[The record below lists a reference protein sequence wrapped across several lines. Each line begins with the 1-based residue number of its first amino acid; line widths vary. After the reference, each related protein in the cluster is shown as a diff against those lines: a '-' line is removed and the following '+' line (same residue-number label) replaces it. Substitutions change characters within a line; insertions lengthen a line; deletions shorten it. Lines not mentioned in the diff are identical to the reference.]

1 MKFKSIIFLF
11 LFSVIFYAQTGKTK
25 RFNNNQMLGYKIA
38 TPKQN
43 YYNSKNSFVP
53 NQDTLNYFVDERNYK
68 VIQEHDIVFFNELNQ
83 IRDVIEVN
91 PQQILEINF
100 TKLQYHKSDS
110 VFIAEGSIKDGWN
123 GRGYQNF
130 RNNVDVFIGNYQDTI
145 SYSYAPD
152 YLYKTKIV
160 FKGKETKGIFPIDSF
175 PSIYMKNYS
184 RFTTKSGNDRVFSI
198 KGKINPESILA
209 FGLRGHEAAIFDIGS
224 LVFKQNLREIQKE
237 SWKKENDSTKE
248 INIVKTNADL
258 YFEQVNIAEQFIVQ
272 GYLKRALDVYSD
284 IFRKNNYAF
293 AVDLNNA
300 IRVSLAIKRF
310 GSTLYFSKMLASKGV
325 PLYFFNA
332 SDFVEF
338 KTTKEWKMLKVTY
351 PKLKSNF
358 ENTKNLALSN
368 GLNQLVQE
376 DQAVYEK
383 HARKEVERSV
393 LKPTT
398 DSITRK
404 WIELVSKHGFPS
416 EEKIGMRIK
425 NDTIINSTHEYAV
438 LISHAHQTNC
448 DYLLEMKKIL
458 HQAKDSLL
466 FNTRSY
472 DLKDVIREANLIIYK
487 GNLYKQKGSQENER
501 EIEKIKFIF
510 NKKNTH
516 YIMKGN
522 YRVYAVDHPDEDD
535 SHIELFYDFV
545 TKLTDD
551 WYFYE
556 K

>member
-1 MKFKSIIFLF
+1 MKFNYIIFF
-11 LFSVIFYAQTGKTK
+11 LFSVISFGQNGKTK
-25 RFNNNQMLGYKIA
+25 LFYNKQIFKYKIS

-53 NQDTLNYFVDERNYK
+53 TQDTLNYFVDERNYK
-68 VIQEHDIVFFNELNQ
+68 VIQEHDVVFFDENNM
-83 IRDVIEVN
+83 IRDVIEIN
-91 PQQILEINF
+91 THNTFEIHF
-100 TKLQYHKSDS
+100 TKLQYHKKDS
-110 VFIAEGSIKDGWN
+110 VFIVEGKIKDGWD

-152 YLYKTKIV
+152 YLYETKIV
-160 FKGKETKGIFPIDSF
+160 FKGKETQGIFPIDSF

-184 RFTTKSGNDRVFSI
+184 RFTTKAGNDRVFSI
-198 KGKINPESILA
+198 KGKINPKSILA
-209 FGLRGHEAAIFDIGS
+209 FGLRGHEASIFDVGS

-237 SWKKENDSTKE
+237 SWKKDNDLNEEN
-248 INIVKTNADL
+248 NIVKTNTDL

-272 GYLKRALDVYSD
+272 GYLKRALDLYTDV
-284 IFRKNNYAF
+284 FRKNNYAF

-300 IRVSLAIKRF
+300 IRVSLALKRF

-325 PLYFFNA
+325 PLSFFNA
-332 SDFVEF
+332 SDFDEF
-338 KTTKEWKMLKVTY
+338 KTTKEWKMLKVAY

-358 ENTKNLALSN
+358 ESTKSLALIN

-383 HARKEVERSV
+383 HARKEVERIV

-416 EEKIGMRIK
+416 EEKIGVRIK
-425 NDTIINSTHEYAV
+425 NDTVIIPRHEYSV
-438 LISHAHQTNC
+438 LIAHAHQTNC
-448 DYLLEMKKIL
+448 DYLLEMKKVL
-458 HQAKDSLL
+458 NHAKDSLL
-466 FNTRSY
+466 FNTNSY
-472 DLKDVIREANLIIYK
+472 DVKDLLREPNLIIYK
-487 GNLYKQKGSQENER
+487 GNLYKQKGSQSNVR

-510 NKKNTH
+510 NQKNAQ

-522 YRVYAVDHPDEDD
+522 YRIYAVDQPDEDD
-535 SHIELFYDFV
+535 SRIELFYDFI

>member
-1 MKFKSIIFLF
+1 MKFNYIIFF
-11 LFSVIFYAQTGKTK
+11 LFSVISFGQNGKTK
-25 RFNNNQMLGYKIA
+25 LFYNKQIFKYKIS

-53 NQDTLNYFVDERNYK
+53 TQDTLNYFVDERNYK
-68 VIQEHDIVFFNELNQ
+68 VIQEHDVVFFDENNM
-83 IRDVIEVN
+83 IRDVIEIN
-91 PQQILEINF
+91 THNTFEIHF
-100 TKLQYHKSDS
+100 TKLQYHKKDS
-110 VFIAEGSIKDGWN
+110 VFIVEGKIKDGWD

-152 YLYKTKIV
+152 YLYETKIV
-160 FKGKETKGIFPIDSF
+160 FKGKETQGIFPIDSF

-184 RFTTKSGNDRVFSI
+184 RFTTKAGNDRVFSI
-198 KGKINPESILA
+198 KGKINPKSILA
-209 FGLRGHEAAIFDIGS
+209 FGLRGHEASIFDVGS

-237 SWKKENDSTKE
+237 SWKKDNDLNEEN
-248 INIVKTNADL
+248 NIVKTNTDL

-272 GYLKRALDVYSD
+272 GYLKRALDVYAEV
-284 IFRKNNYAF
+284 FRKNNYAF

-300 IRVSLAIKRF
+300 IRVSLALKRF

-325 PLYFFNA
+325 PLSFFNA
-332 SDFVEF
+332 SDFDEF
-338 KTTKEWKMLKVTY
+338 KTTKEWKMLKVAY

-358 ENTKNLALSN
+358 ESTKSLALIN

-383 HARKEVERSV
+383 HARKEVERIV

-416 EEKIGMRIK
+416 EEKIGVRIK
-425 NDTIINSTHEYAV
+425 NDTVIIPRHEYAV
-438 LISHAHQTNC
+438 LIAHAHQTNC
-448 DYLLEMKKIL
+448 DYLLEMKKVL
-458 HQAKDSLL
+458 YHAKDSLL
-466 FNTRSY
+466 FNTNSY
-472 DLKDVIREANLIIYK
+472 DVKDLLREPNLIIYK
-487 GNLYKQKGSQENER
+487 GNLYKQKGSQSNVR

-510 NKKNTH
+510 NQKNAQ

-522 YRVYAVDHPDEDD
+522 YRIYAVDQPDEDD
-535 SHIELFYDFV
+535 SHITMFYDLI